1 MKIKIIKSIKR
12 RRTVSAKVV
21 GDILEV
27 RVPFLLP
34 GNEIERVTGIF
45 LKKAQARNAIGSGSF
60 LAKRAIFLYS
70 KYFSRKLQ
78 NFQISWSKK
87 QKKGFG
93 VCYPK
98 TKNIR
103 ISQRLSK
110 VPLWVLDY
118 VIIHELAHLNHSNH
132 GKDFWQQVKKYPKT
146 EKAQGFLQGME
157 FDRQ

>member
-1 MKIKIIKSIKR
+1 VKVKIIKSIKR
-12 RRTVSAKVV
+12 RRTVSARVV

-27 RVPFLLP
+27 RVPLLLP
-34 GNEIERVTGIF
+34 GSEIERVTAIF
-45 LKKAQARNAIGSGSF
+45 LKKAQARNAIGSDEF

-70 KYFSRKLQ
+70 RYFSKRLP

-118 VIIHELAHLNHSNH
+118 IIIHELAHLKHSNH
-132 GKDFWQQVKKYPKT
+132 GSGFWQQVKKYPKT

-157 FDRQ
+157 FDR